1 MSERVRCAIYTR
13 KSTEEGLE
21 QEFNSLDAQREACEA
36 YIQSQRGQGWVVQ
49 RKRYDDGGISGG
61 TMDRPALQDLL
72 ADIGTGAVD
81 LVVVY
86 KVDRLTR
93 SLTDFARIV
102 ETFDARGVS
111 FVSVT
116 QQFNTANS
124 MGRLTLHVLLS
135 FAQFEREVTAER
147 IRDKIAASKK
157 KGLWMG
163 GPVPLGYD
171 VKDRRLVANRIEAD
185 TVNRIFRLYGELGT
199 VRRLKDE
206 LDRLGI
212 VTKRR
217 VHKTGKQ
224 TGGKPFSRGNLYQL
238 LSNPIYI
245 GRIAHKGETYPGE
258 HDAIVELDTW
268 EAVRNLLAQNAVGRT
283 RKTNVRSSF
292 LLTGKVFDENGAPLY
307 LSQAHAHGRRYGYY
321 ISRHLM
327 HGAHRNAEGWR
338 IPARTL
344 EHVVTASLSD
354 LCRSEARVMDLM
366 NPEEPGLA
374 ALTGLKA
381 RAAGLSD
388 RLSNGPLEERRGIL
402 HAIIQRIDLT
412 PTSIVSILHKTALA
426 RLLDL
431 PYPDDRS
438 CVSIRVP
445 IRLRRR
451 GVATK
456 TIVDSS
462 DAGTCNV
469 DPDLCRL
476 IAQAHLWFDRLASG
490 EACTVREIAGREK
503 INEHE
508 ITRVLHLAF
517 LSPRIVEDIF
527 KGRQAED
534 VTVYRLR
541 RLSSLPFAWQ
551 EQAERLENLG

>member
-1 MSERVRCAIYTR
+1 MSKRVRCAIYTR

-21 QEFNSLDAQREACEA
+21 QDFNSLDAQREACEA
-36 YIQSQRGQGWVVQ
+36 YIQSQRGQGWVIQ
-49 RKRYDDGGISGG
+49 RKRYDDAGISGG
-61 TMDRPALQDLL
+61 TMHRPALQDLL
-72 ADIGTGAVD
+72 ADIGKGEVD

-93 SLTDFARIV
+93 SLTDFARII
-102 ETFDARGVS
+102 ETFDARGAS

-157 KGLWMG
+157 KGMWMG

-171 VKDRRLVANRIEAD
+171 VKDQRLVATRIEAD
-185 TVNRIFRLYGELGT
+185 TVNQIFRLYVELGT
-199 VRRLKDE
+199 VRRLQDE

-217 VHKTGKQ
+217 VHKTGNQ

-245 GRIAHKGETYPGE
+245 GRPHKGEAYPGE
-258 HDAIVELDTW
+258 HGAIVELDTW
-268 EAVRNLLAQNAVGRT
+268 QAVRSLLAQNAVGRT
-283 RKTNVRSSF
+283 RKTNVGGSF
-292 LLTGKVFDENGAPLY
+292 LLTGKVFDENGDPLY

-354 LCRSEARVMDLM
+354 LCRSQSRLMDLM
-366 NPEEPGLA
+366 SPEEPGIA

-381 RAAGLSD
+381 RAAGLSAQ
-388 RLSNGPLEERRGIL
+388 LSNGPLEEQRGIL

-412 PTSIVSILHKTALA
+412 PASIVLILHKTALA

-431 PYPDDRS
+431 PYADDQS

-445 IRLRRR
+445 VRLRRR
-451 GVATK
+451 GVETK
-456 TIVDSS
+456 MTIDSP

-476 IAQAHLWFDRLASG
+476 IAQAHLWFDQLASG
-490 EACTVREIAGREK
+490 EACTAREIAGREK

-551 EQAERLENLG
+551 EQAERLENLE

>member
-1 MSERVRCAIYTR
+1 MSKRVRCAIYTR

-36 YIQSQRGQGWVVQ
+36 YIQSQRGQGWVIQ

-61 TMDRPALQDLL
+61 TMHRPALQDLL
-72 ADIGTGAVD
+72 ADIGKGEVD

-93 SLTDFARIV
+93 SLTDFARII

-157 KGLWMG
+157 KGMWMG

-171 VKDRRLVANRIEAD
+171 VNDRRLVATRIEAD
-185 TVNRIFRLYGELGT
+185 TVNQIFRLYVELGT
-199 VRRLKDE
+199 VRRLQDE

-245 GRIAHKGETYPGE
+245 GRIPHKGEAYPGE

-268 EAVRNLLAQNAVGRT
+268 QAAYPGDAESPIPVRKGYARVRIELLSFAIQGHFRRISPEPLGPKRRWANPQDQRQRFVSPDREGLRRKRRPPLSLPGPCTWQAVRLLHLQASDAW
-283 RKTNVRSSF
+283 
-292 LLTGKVFDENGAPLY
+292 GAPECRKGGVY
-307 LSQAHAHGRRYGYY
+307 PPGRW
-321 ISRHLM
+321 SM
-327 HGAHRNAEGWR
+327 W
-338 IPARTL
+338 
-344 EHVVTASLSD
+344 
-354 LCRSEARVMDLM
+354 
-366 NPEEPGLA
+366 
-374 ALTGLKA
+374 
-381 RAAGLSD
+381 
-388 RLSNGPLEERRGIL
+388 
-402 HAIIQRIDLT
+402 
-412 PTSIVSILHKTALA
+412 
-426 RLLDL
+426 
-431 PYPDDRS
+431 
-438 CVSIRVP
+438 
-445 IRLRRR
+445 
-451 GVATK
+451 
-456 TIVDSS
+456 
-462 DAGTCNV
+462 
-469 DPDLCRL
+469 
-476 IAQAHLWFDRLASG
+476 
-490 EACTVREIAGREK
+490 
-503 INEHE
+503 
-508 ITRVLHLAF
+508 
-517 LSPRIVEDIF
+517 
-527 KGRQAED
+527 
-534 VTVYRLR
+534 
-541 RLSSLPFAWQ
+541 
-551 EQAERLENLG
+551 

>member
-1 MSERVRCAIYTR
+1 MH
-13 KSTEEGLE
+13 
-21 QEFNSLDAQREACEA
+21 
-36 YIQSQRGQGWVVQ
+36 
-49 RKRYDDGGISGG
+49 
-61 TMDRPALQDLL
+61 RPALQDLL
-72 ADIGTGAVD
+72 ADIGKGEVD

-93 SLTDFARIV
+93 SLTDFARII

-157 KGLWMG
+157 KGMWMG

-171 VKDRRLVANRIEAD
+171 VNDRRLVANRIEAD
-185 TVNRIFRLYGELGT
+185 TVNQIFRLYVELGT
-199 VRRLKDE
+199 VRRLQDE

-245 GRIAHKGETYPGE
+245 GRIPHKGEAYPGE
-258 HDAIVELDTW
+258 HGAIVELDTW
-268 EAVRNLLAQNAVGRT
+268 QAVRNLLAQNAVGRT
-283 RKTNVRSSF
+283 RKTNAGGSF
-292 LLTGKVFDENGAPLY
+292 LLTGKVFDENGDPLY

-354 LCRSEARVMDLM
+354 LCRSESRLMDLM
-366 NPEEPGLA
+366 SPEEPGIA

-381 RAAGLSD
+381 RAAGLSAQ
-388 RLSNGPLEERRGIL
+388 LSNGPLEEQRGIL

-412 PTSIVSILHKTALA
+412 PTSIILILHKTALA

-431 PYPDDRS
+431 PYPDDQS

-445 IRLRRR
+445 VRLRRR

-456 TIVDSS
+456 MIIDSP

-476 IAQAHLWFDRLASG
+476 IAQAHLWFGQLASG
-490 EACTVREIAGREK
+490 EACTVRKIAGREK

>member
-1 MSERVRCAIYTR
+1 
-13 KSTEEGLE
+13 
-21 QEFNSLDAQREACEA
+21 
-36 YIQSQRGQGWVVQ
+36 
-49 RKRYDDGGISGG
+49 
-61 TMDRPALQDLL
+61 
-72 ADIGTGAVD
+72 
-81 LVVVY
+81 
-86 KVDRLTR
+86 
-93 SLTDFARIV
+93 
-102 ETFDARGVS
+102 
-111 FVSVT
+111 
-116 QQFNTANS
+116 

-157 KGLWMG
+157 KGMWMG

-171 VKDRRLVANRIEAD
+171 VKDRRLVATRIEAN
-185 TVNRIFRLYGELGT
+185 TVNQIFRLYVELGT

-217 VHKTGKQ
+217 VHTTGKQ
-224 TGGKPFSRGNLYQL
+224 TGGKPFSRGKLYQL

-245 GRIAHKGETYPGE
+245 GRIPHKGEAYPGE

-268 EAVRNLLAQNAVGRT
+268 QAVRNLLAQNAVGRT
-283 RKTNVRSSF
+283 RKTNVRGSF
-292 LLTGKVFDENGAPLY
+292 LLTGKVFDENGDPLY

-354 LCRSEARVMDLM
+354 LCRSESRLMDLM
-366 NPEEPGLA
+366 SPEEPGIA

-381 RAAGLSD
+381 RAAGLSAQ
-388 RLSNGPLEERRGIL
+388 LSNGPLEEQRGIL
-402 HAIIQRIDLT
+402 HAMIQRIDLT
-412 PTSIVSILHKTALA
+412 PTSIVLILHKTALA

-431 PYPDDRS
+431 PYPDDQS
-438 CVSIRVP
+438 CVSVRVP
-445 IRLRRR
+445 VRLRRR
-451 GVATK
+451 GVETK
-456 TIVDSS
+456 MIIDSP

-476 IAQAHLWFDRLASG
+476 IAQAHLWFDQLASG

-527 KGRQAED
+527 KGRQGGRRDRLSAETS
-534 VTVYRLR
+534 VFPAIRLARTGRTARKSRIAFRRAPSGGSHSLATEKGHR
-541 RLSSLPFAWQ
+541 RLLRAFDDFVSVPGFRPGSGHPKAPGTAHSARVPSLATVSNGKEWWAREESGSPTKSTA
-551 EQAERLENLG
+551 

>member
-1 MSERVRCAIYTR
+1 MER
-13 KSTEEGLE
+13 S
-21 QEFNSLDAQREACEA
+21 
-36 YIQSQRGQGWVVQ
+36 
-49 RKRYDDGGISGG
+49 
-61 TMDRPALQDLL
+61 ALQDLL
-72 ADIGTGAVD
+72 ADIERGEVD

-93 SLTDFARIV
+93 SLTDFTGII
-102 ETFDARGVS
+102 ETFDARRVS

-124 MGRLTLHVLLS
+124 MGRLTLNVLLS

-157 KGLWMG
+157 KGMWMG
-163 GPVPLGYD
+163 GPVHLGYD
-171 VKDRRLVANRIEAD
+171 VKDRKLVATRIEAD
-185 TVNRIFRLYGELGT
+185 AVDRIFRLYVELGT
-199 VRRLKDE
+199 VRRLQDE

-217 VHKTGKQ
+217 VHKSGKR

-238 LSNPIYI
+238 LANPIYI
-245 GRIAHKGETYPGE
+245 GRIPHKGETYPGE
-258 HDAIVELDTW
+258 HAAIVDPDTW
-268 EAVRNLLAQNAVGRT
+268 QAVQHRLAQNAVGRT
-283 RKTNVRSSF
+283 SKTNVRSSF
-292 LLTGKVFDENGAPLY
+292 LLIGKIFDENGDPLY
-307 LSQAHAHGRRYGYY
+307 LSQAHTHGRRYGYY
-321 ISRHLM
+321 ISKHLM
-327 HGAHRNAEGWR
+327 HGAHQNAGGWR

-354 LCRSEARVMDLM
+354 LCRSQSRLMDLM
-366 NPEEPGLA
+366 SPEEPGIA
-374 ALTGLKA
+374 ALTRLKA
-381 RAAGLSD
+381 RATCLSD
-388 RLSNGPLEERRGIL
+388 QLSNGPPEEKRRLL
-402 HAIIQRIDLT
+402 HTTIQRIDLT
-412 PTSIVSILHKTALA
+412 PTSIVLILHKPALN
-426 RLLDL
+426 RLFDL
-431 PYPDDRS
+431 PNCDDQGS
-438 CVSIRVP
+438 ASIRVP

-451 GVATK
+451 GVETK
-456 TIVDSS
+456 MIIDGPG
-462 DAGTCNV
+462 AETCNV

-476 IAQAHLWFDRLASG
+476 IAQAHLWFDQLTSG
-490 EACTVREIAGREK
+490 EACTVRQIARRQK

-508 ITRVLHLAF
+508 ISRVLHLAF

-551 EQAERLENLG
+551 DQAERLENLG